1 MTLKQKIT
9 LPILAAIFISGL
21 LGYFVMHSQLSALRI
36 HTHEDVVLAK
46 KKEILSA
53 IHLASQQAIEK
64 AALFATLPNV
74 IEAFELAHEGD
85 ISDEN
90 DPKSQA
96 AREKLRS
103 ILKDNLN
110 SYEIILPN
118 SKLKLHYHLPNGRSL
133 VRLWREKQSKR
144 DGQWLDI
151 SDDISSFRNT
161 VLDVN
166 RTSKAIKGIEL
177 GRGGFVLRGLVP
189 IKSAAGKQL
198 GSAEVLVDFNPVLES
213 AVYKT
218 VEKDTYLRSLF
229 LFMNVELL
237 EITTRLQNSAKYPLI
252 ADKYVYVYGTQGE
265 YGKSL
270 INADFLNRGRSQLH
284 LKQTDSTVLG
294 SFPILDYKD
303 EQIGVMVYSFE
314 VSDEEKLLNSVTW
327 TLMGMLVMIM
337 FILGSLTYITTSQV
351 VIKPIIKVIDFSK
364 KVAQG
369 DTTATLDVN
378 NKDMIGEM
386 ACALN
391 CMLTAQRQ
399 MITQIQ
405 QSGIQVTSSATE
417 LAATAR
423 QQKATMLSQV
433 DTTTKVEASVEEIS
447 QVASN
452 LLVTMQ
458 NVIMNLTETV
468 VLASDGQQELIRM
481 EDTMLNMK
489 NASQAV
495 SSRLEAIN
503 EKTENITSVV
513 TTINKVA
520 DQTNLL
526 SLNAAIEAEKAG
538 EYGRGFNVV
547 AREIRRLAD
556 QTAVATLDI
565 ESMVQ
570 EMQSAVATGVMEMDK
585 FINAVKQGA
594 EDVGKIN
601 NQMNHIIEQV
611 QALSPSF
618 DEVNHSMENQSQSA
632 ESITHAM
639 ADVSEGMRQ
648 TAESLEESFKAIEQ
662 LNSAARGLQEEVS
675 HFKVS

>member
-1 MTLKQKIT
+1 MTLKQKII
-9 LPILAAIFISGL
+9 LPLLMAISISGL
-21 LGYFVMHSQLSALRI
+21 CGYLVMYNQLSALRV
-36 HTHEDVVLAK
+36 HTHQDVVTAK
-46 KKEILSA
+46 EKEILSA
-53 IHLASQQAIEK
+53 INLTSQQAIEK
-64 AALFATLPNV
+64 AALFATLPPV

-85 ISDEN
+85 IYDEN

-96 AREKLRS
+96 AREKLRDA
-103 ILKDNLN
+103 LKHNLK
-110 SYEIILPN
+110 SYETVLPGT
-118 SKLKLHYHLPNGRSL
+118 KLKLHYHLPNGRSL
-133 VRLWREKQSKR
+133 VRLWREKQSKQE
-144 DGQWLDI
+144 DQWVDI

-166 RTSKAIKGIEL
+166 RTGKVIKGIEL

-189 IKSAAGKQL
+189 IKSAKGKQL
-198 GSAEVLVDFNPVLES
+198 GSAEVLIDFNPILES

-218 VEKDTYLRSLF
+218 DGEYLRSLF

-237 EITTRLQNSAKYPLI
+237 DITTRLQNSAKYPLI
-252 ADKYVYVYGTQGE
+252 SDKYVYLYGTQGE
-265 YGKSL
+265 YGKDL
-270 INADFLNRGRSQLH
+270 IDVGFLDRGRNQLYI
-284 LKQTDSTVLG
+284 KQIEHNVLG
-294 SFPILDYKD
+294 SFPVLDYKG
-303 EQIGVMVYSFE
+303 EQIGVMVYAFE
-314 VSDEEKLLNSVTW
+314 VSGEEQLLDSVTL

-337 FILGSLTYITTSQV
+337 LVLGALTYFTTSYI
-351 VIKPIIKVIDFSK
+351 VIKPILKVIDFSK

-369 DTTATLDVN
+369 DTTINLDVSS
-378 NKDMIGEM
+378 KDMIGEM

-391 CMLTAQRQ
+391 LMLTSQRQ
-399 MITQIQ
+399 MITKIQ

-433 DTTTKVEASVEEIS
+433 DATTKVEASVEEIS
-447 QVASN
+447 QVAAS
-452 LLVTMQ
+452 LLGTMQ
-458 NVIMNLTETV
+458 NVIANLTETV
-468 VLASDGQQELIRM
+468 VLAANGQQELIRM

-495 SSRLEAIN
+495 SNRLEAIN

-618 DEVNHSMENQSQSA
+618 DEVNRSMENQSQSA
-632 ESITHAM
+632 EAITHAM

-675 HFKVS
+675 HFKVK